1 VNDDRVSSHYSGAEG
16 AAYFAWQRAIG
27 ELGGRLNL
35 FKFAPYVR
43 VEHAVCDFGCGGGY
57 LLEHLP
63 AREKVGVEVNP
74 DARRVAAERG
84 LTVVSSSD
92 ELPDAY
98 FDVVVSNHALE
109 HAMRPLDEV
118 ALLRR
123 KLRIGGIAV
132 FCLPIDEWRT
142 QTHYRADDISH
153 HLYTWTPQLIGNLM
167 SDAGLRVR
175 ELRILRHA
183 WSPKI
188 HRLVGWSGGL
198 FHLACFVNA
207 IVKRR
212 YQLLVVAERAK

>member
-1 VNDDRVSSHYSGAEG
+1 MNDDKVSSHYSGAKG

-43 VEHAVCDFGCGGGY
+43 AEHAVCDFGCGGGY
-57 LLEHLP
+57 LLEQLP
-63 AREKVGVEVNP
+63 GREKVGVEVNP
-74 DARRVAAERG
+74 DARRAAAERG

-92 ELPDAY
+92 ELPDAH

-132 FCLPIDEWRT
+132 FCLPIDDWRT
-142 QTHYRADDISH
+142 QTQYRADDVNH

-167 SDAGLRVR
+167 SEAGLRVR

-188 HRLVGWSGGL
+188 HRLVGWNGGL
-198 FHLACFVNA
+198 FHFACFVNA

-212 YQLLVVAERAK
+212 YQVLIVADRAG